1 MVERMDSPVA
11 WCLQHDDCIPGG
23 SFLREG
29 PLEKNQG
36 ERAWSFLPLSWVEV
50 VIYSAILYYLKH
62 SPFCPDPRGEDIDP
76 TSHGKD
82 VKNICAIF
90 KNCNMQTYNNRDGFL
105 WFQELIPMN
114 KKVRL
119 VYYSVLQE
127 KCIIIFIW
135 DELLADRLKT
145 SQIFQYTPT
154 QIYWFRD
161 FK

>member
-1 MVERMDSPVA
+1 
-11 WCLQHDDCIPGG
+11 
-23 SFLREG
+23 
-29 PLEKNQG
+29 
-36 ERAWSFLPLSWVEV
+36 
-50 VIYSAILYYLKH
+50 
-62 SPFCPDPRGEDIDP
+62 
-76 TSHGKD
+76 
-82 VKNICAIF
+82 
-90 KNCNMQTYNNRDGFL
+90 MQTYNNRDGFL